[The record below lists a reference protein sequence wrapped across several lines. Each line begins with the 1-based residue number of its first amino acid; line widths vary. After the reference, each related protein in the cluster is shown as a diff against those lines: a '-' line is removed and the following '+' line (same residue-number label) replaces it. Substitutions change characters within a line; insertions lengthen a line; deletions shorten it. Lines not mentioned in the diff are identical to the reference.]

1 MQLTVVLLD
10 LDCISLYLVVEDHF
24 KCLVLLL
31 QVEADLWTEVFRA
44 KVPLSELLD
53 S

>member
-10 LDCISLYLVVEDHF
+10 LDCISLYLVVEDHSE
-24 KCLVLLL
+24 CLVLLL
-31 QVEADLWTEVFRA
+31 QVEADLCTEVFWA
-44 KVPLSELLD
+44 KVPLSKLLD